1 MKFKY
6 MPGMRPT
13 PMLMYQ
19 TVQNN
24 DVFNE
29 NLNAFKQGEYINN
42 LNHMWN
48 IGSYIIYDN
57 DLKVVSYRISDVNN
71 LLWLLRALNKEVVID
86 FDEDLILVN
95 KKFIENLSN
104 SKEIIKI

>member
-42 LNHMWN
+42 
-48 IGSYIIYDN
+48 
-57 DLKVVSYRISDVNN
+57 
-71 LLWLLRALNKEVVID
+71 
-86 FDEDLILVN
+86 
-95 KKFIENLSN
+95 
-104 SKEIIKI
+104 